1 MKFKRL
7 FAVFAALFAF
17 ASSLYAFD
25 GKTFWREYGGGLK
38 SGDFLVNIG
47 VGARIVP
54 GDGAKETYAIPPITL
69 DFERMVHIND
79 MLPFSFGVTTA
90 FQGYGIEYDTY
101 DSSSGVPPQVK
112 SNSSF
117 SRIDIGGTAK
127 YHFNFGVEKLDVYA
141 GLVAG
146 VSVNFAKIGNAEV
159 EVRPALLLGGNAGA
173 SWFFTDKIALSLDA
187 GYPHIVNIKFTLKI

>member
-1 MKFKRL
+1 MRFKRL
-7 FAVFAALFAF
+7 FAVSAALFAF
-17 ASSLYAFD
+17 VSSLYAFD

-101 DSSSGVPPQVK
+101 DSSSGVLTQVK

-141 GLVAG
+141 GFMAG
-146 VSVNFAKIGNAEV
+146 
-159 EVRPALLLGGNAGA
+159 
-173 SWFFTDKIALSLDA
+173 LSLGLDNNEKLDVHP
-187 GYPHIVNIKFTLKI
+187 GFL